1 MAPFQESN
9 LRKVILF
16 HLFLI
21 FLTSVFISAYTEIQ
35 PHSDELFGTRKM
47 LKYEDDPPIIKK
59 KTTTIKPPPYSD
71 KNKTRFKNKVH
82 LEKKLSDSKSK
93 NRDKNQQSWIDQD
106 EVYDLVDGIKDLPT
120 KFQQTLVPDLEKISK
135 TSKVYLNK
143 YNKAFAKGFKPYV
156 GNKYAP
162 TIASTVSFGF
172 ILIIL
177 ILVLLI
183 FNHIRAHFSLQKL
196 LLFIQIYL
204 SIYFYTLCLASLFTG
219 VEPLR
224 VFYATSQSTF
234 VCVQVL
240 QTLAY
245 VLYLV
250 LLLMYLILVFSTVTG
265 LVTKLLGL
273 AQTFLGFFI
282 GLHYY
287 MTVFHR
293 AVLHQPPKTSRR
305 AFALYATCFLV
316 ICLFRR
322 TDGRKKIYL
331 EEGGEE
337 GKRS

>member
-1 MAPFQESN
+1 MSQY
-9 LRKVILF
+9 K
-16 HLFLI
+16 
-21 FLTSVFISAYTEIQ
+21 
-35 PHSDELFGTRKM
+35 
-47 LKYEDDPPIIKK
+47 DDPPIIKK
-59 KTTTIKPPPYSD
+59 KTTSIKTPSYSD
-71 KNKTRFKNKVH
+71 KNKSRFKNKVH
-82 LEKKLSDSKSK
+82 LEKKLSESKSK
-93 NRDKNQQSWIDQD
+93 NRDKNRRSWIDRD
-106 EVYDLVDGIKDLPT
+106 EVDDLVEEIKDLPT
-120 KFQQTLVPDLEKISK
+120 KFQRTLVPDLEKISK

-143 YNKAFAKGFKPYV
+143 YNIAFTKGFKPYV

-183 FNHIRAHFSLQKL
+183 FNHIRAYFPLQML
-196 LLFIQIYL
+196 LIFIQIYL
-204 SIYFYTLCLASLFTG
+204 SIYFYTLCLSSLFTG
-219 VEPLR
+219 LEPLR
-224 VFYATSQSTF
+224 VFYTTSQSTF

-273 AQTFLGFFI
+273 AQTFLGFGV

-293 AVLHQPPKTSRR
+293 AVLHQPPKTSWM
-305 AFALYATCFLV
+305 AFGLYATCFLL
-316 ICLFRR
+316 ICLFGR